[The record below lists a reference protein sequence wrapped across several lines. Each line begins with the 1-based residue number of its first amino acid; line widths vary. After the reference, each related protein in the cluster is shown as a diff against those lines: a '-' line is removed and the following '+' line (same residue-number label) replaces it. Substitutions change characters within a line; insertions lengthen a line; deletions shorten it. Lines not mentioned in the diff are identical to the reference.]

1 MGLLRSWH
9 EQLRG
14 RLSVSARQLDHQ
26 HAPEKSILRFAKGDY
41 RGDGVRALEGNQCRG
56 STIEWRHSDF
66 RSIQDSPRL
75 ETPCYT
81 VRANAAERRVARSA
95 SKPAAIES
103 VLPPGGKEFNRR

>member
-1 MGLLRSWH
+1 MGLLRSRH

-56 STIEWRHSDF
+56 STIESCTKERLNLSDIEERATH
-66 RSIQDSPRL
+66 RSLSPSEPSR
-75 ETPCYT
+75 EAKPH
-81 VRANAAERRVARSA
+81 ASRSA
-95 SKPAAIES
+95 
-103 VLPPGGKEFNRR
+103 